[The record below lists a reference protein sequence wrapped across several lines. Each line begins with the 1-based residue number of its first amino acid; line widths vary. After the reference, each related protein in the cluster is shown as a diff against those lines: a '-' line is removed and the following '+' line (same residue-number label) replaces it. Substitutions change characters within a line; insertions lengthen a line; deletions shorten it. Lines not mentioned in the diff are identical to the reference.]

1 MKKDISMWGAILVA
15 VAFAALVVFD
25 LRSGSRWRA
34 VRDFSLGLI
43 FIGLA
48 LRGRRSRALF
58 R

>member
-1 MKKDISMWGAILVA
+1 MKKDISMWLAILVA
-15 VAFAALVVFD
+15 VAFAAMVVFD

-48 LRGRRSRALF
+48 LRGRRTV
-58 R
+58 